1 MSRTIFF
8 YIFKDLLRIFVLT
21 TGALAGIMSFGG
33 LLRPLTE
40 HGLDASQAGQ
50 MLTYFTPAMMT
61 YSLPIAALFATTVVY
76 GRLAA
81 DNEVTACRAAGMSY
95 ISVALPA
102 VVLGLVVALVSLLF
116 LCFIVP
122 VFTLKVEQV
131 IYSNIAQLIAN
142 QIERTH
148 QIKFPS
154 GGGSG
159 GGGDI
164 TIFAQDAAVQPQEKN
179 SNEQVVSLGGLM
191 IVSYRKVPSEVKD
204 SNDIAVPKEFYLAK
218 RATVRIVRG
227 KNDEFTLHAF
237 LDDPGGAMF
246 PRSFEGDAAIQGGLL
261 ATEYGPVPIPS
272 PVQEEVKFMDIR
284 RLHELYGDLSKS
296 RRVQTQVAK
305 LVRAAQEAEYLK
317 SIEAALRQPGGTFHF
332 DAGNEQYDL
341 SCAAPPNV
349 RDAIQLRQ
357 GRLHVLPAKIVQRTR
372 DGEKVLFT
380 WNAQEI
386 QLDAEPSAGGVM
398 SIRAQLTQVVAQTP
412 EGPDA
417 RPSFTRNITV
427 NMPPEIRQIENNT
440 LDSYL
445 SNTSKTSSDERTQLR
460 RAMYRVGNG
469 IQSELHSRCS
479 FAVSCL
485 ILVIVGCALG
495 LMFKSGNYLT
505 AFALSVI
512 PALVCIALIV
522 AGQHTCENIPW
533 KVEANFR
540 NPLNLG
546 LTLIWSGNAMVLA
559 IATVLGWRLQ
569 RQ

>member
-1 MSRTIFF
+1 MSRTLFF
-8 YIFKDLLRIFVLT
+8 YIFKDLLKIFMYSS
-21 TGALAGIMSFGG
+21 GALAGIMSFGG

-40 HGLDASQAGQ
+40 HGLDASQAAS
-50 MLTYFTPAMMT
+50 MLGYFMPAMMT

-81 DNEVTACRAAGMSY
+81 DNEITACRAVGLSY
-95 ISVALPA
+95 ISIAMPA
-102 VVLGLVVALVSLLF
+102 VVLGLVVALVSLFF
-116 LCFIVP
+116 LCFVVP
-122 VFTLKVEQV
+122 LATLKVERV

-154 GGGSG
+154 GGGGNSG
-159 GGGDI
+159 DM
-164 TIFAQDAAVQPQEKN
+164 TIFAQDAAVAPQEDPK
-179 SNEQVVSLGGLM
+179 SKEQVVSLGGLM
-191 IVSYRKVPSEVKD
+191 IVSYRKAPSQVANTPD
-204 SNDIAVPKEFYLAK
+204 VSVPKEFYLAK

-227 KNDEFTLHAF
+227 ANEEFTLHAM
-237 LDDPGGAMF
+237 LDEPGGAMF
-246 PRSFEGDAAIQGGLL
+246 PRAFEGDNAMQGGLQ

-296 RRVQTQVAK
+296 RRVQEQVQK
-305 LVRAAQEAEYLK
+305 LIRTAQQLEYLK
-317 SIEAALRQPGGTFHF
+317 SIQAALADPGGTFHF

-341 SCAAPPNV
+341 VAERG
-349 RDAIQLRQ
+349 RDSVQLRA
-357 GRLHVLPAKIVQRTR
+357 GRLHIEPARLVQTTR
-372 DGEKVLFT
+372 DGKTLFS
-380 WNAQEI
+380 WNAAEI
-386 QLDAEPSAGGVM
+386 QVDAEPAPGEVM
-398 SIRAQLTQVVAQTP
+398 SIRAQLREVIAQTP

-417 RPSFTRNITV
+417 RPSFTRTISV
-427 NMPPEIRQIENNT
+427 QMPSDIKQIESNT

-445 SNTSKTSSDERTQLR
+445 RNTSKVSQDERTQLR
-460 RAMYRVGNG
+460 RAMYRIGNG

-479 FAVSCL
+479 FALSCL

-495 LMFKSGNYLT
+495 MMFKSGNYLT

-533 KVEANFR
+533 KIDANFK
-540 NPLNLG
+540 NPLSLG
-546 LTLIWSGNAMVLA
+546 LALIWSGNAMVLA
-559 IATVLGWRLQ
+559 IAAALGWRLQ